1 MFINFSDLPAHQNI
15 FLDYL
20 YEFEKVEKYFN
31 KNFRDVDE
39 YPVFLS
45 ELANYNRPHRDA
57 VINII
62 KKQYQNLNAS
72 KQTEVN
78 LELLSSKKTL
88 AVVTGQQL
96 GIFGGPMYTFY
107 KTITAIK
114 LCRSLKEKFEGYN
127 FVPVFWLEGDDH
139 DLDEVSSLNIID
151 KSNELKVLKFGD
163 ALEEGT
169 NKGSVGHIKLT
180 EDIRKFINE
189 FNDETRDSDFKEDL
203 MNRLNTSYNE
213 DATFNSAFRSLIFDI
228 FDEYGLI
235 IFNPQEIEI
244 KRILKDIFKNELEN
258 FREHTDVLVEK
269 SAELEE
275 EYHAQVKVK
284 PINLFASEKDGRF
297 LIEPVDENYR
307 LKGKRKTLTKD
318 ELFEWLER
326 APEDFSPNV
335 LLRPICQDYLLP
347 TAFYIAGPG
356 EISYF
361 AQVTPLYGF
370 FNVPQ
375 PYIYPRGSATIVEK
389 NITNVLEKYNLK
401 YTDLFFDEKELIE
414 KVIGSLSEA
423 KIDDDIL
430 EAKKLIEEKII
441 KIRENFLQID
451 QTLGDVTDKSLE
463 RINQTLDQLMQKAK
477 KAEERNHETAIRQVT
492 KARNLFYPNNNLQE
506 RELNFTYIVN
516 KYGIEMLKWILEELA
531 VNKFEHQIIEL

>member
-78 LELLSSKKTL
+78 LELLASKKTL

-151 KSNELKVLKFGD
+151 KSNELKVLKYGD

-180 EDIRKFINE
+180 EDIRKFIKE

-203 MNRLNTSYNE
+203 MNRLNSSYKE
-213 DATFNSAFRSLIFDI
+213 GVTFNAAFKNLIFDI

-370 FNVPQ
+370 FNIPQ

-430 EAKKLIEEKII
+430 EAKNLIEEKII

>member
-1 MFINFSDLPAHQNI
+1 MYINFSDLPAHQNI

-20 YEFEKVEKYFN
+20 YEFDKVEKYFN
-31 KNFRDVDE
+31 KNFRDVEE
-39 YPVFLS
+39 YPGFLS
-45 ELANYNRPHRDA
+45 ELANYKRPHREA
-57 VINII
+57 VINIV
-62 KKQYQNLNAS
+62 KKQYENLNPS

-78 LELLSSKKTL
+78 LDLLSSNKTF

-96 GIFGGPMYTFY
+96 GVLGGPLYTFY

-139 DLDEVSSLNIID
+139 DLDEVSYLNIVD
-151 KSNELKVLKFGD
+151 KANELKSLRYGEP
-163 ALEEGT
+163 LEEGT
-169 NKGSVGHIKLT
+169 NKGSVGHIT
-180 EDIRKFINE
+180 FTDEIEKFFAE
-189 FNDETRDSDFKEDL
+189 FNDQTRESDFKDDL
-203 MNRLNTSYNE
+203 LEILTSSYKE
-213 DATFNSAFRSLIFDI
+213 GVTFNQAFKNLMFLL
-228 FDEYGLI
+228 FDEYGLVL
-235 IFNPQEIEI
+235 FNPQDIEI
-244 KRILKDIFKNELEN
+244 KKLLKDVFKNELEN
-258 FREHTDVLVEK
+258 FRKHTDVLVEK

-297 LIEPVDENYR
+297 LIEPVEENFR
-307 LKGKRKTLTKD
+307 LKSKRKTLTK
-318 ELFEWLER
+318 EEMMEWLER

-375 PYIYPRGSATIVEK
+375 PFIYPRGSATIVEK
-389 NITNVLEKYNLK
+389 NISNVLEKYNLSF
-401 YTDLFFDEKELIE
+401 TDFFFDEKDLID
-414 KVIGSLSEA
+414 KVLSSLSKANIEENMEET
-423 KIDDDIL
+423 KNV
-430 EAKKLIEEKII
+430 IEEKI
-441 KIRENFLQID
+441 KQLKDNFIEID
-451 QTLGDVTDKSLE
+451 KTLGDITDKSQD
-463 RINQTLDQLMQKAK
+463 RINQTLDTLMQKAK
-477 KAEERNHETAIRQVT
+477 KAEERNHETAIRQIT

-516 KYGIEMLKWILEELA
+516 KYGMEMMKWILDELA
-531 VNKFEHQIIEL
+531 INKFEHQIIEL

>member
-20 YEFEKVEKYFN
+20 YEFEKVEKYFH
-31 KNFRDVDE
+31 KNFRDVEE
-39 YPVFLS
+39 YPAFLS
-45 ELANYNRPHRDA
+45 ELSNYNRPHREA
-57 VINII
+57 VNNII
-62 KKQYQNLNAS
+62 KRQYEHQTIS

-78 LELLSSKKTL
+78 LELMSSNKTF

-96 GIFGGPMYTFY
+96 GIFGGPLYTFY

-114 LCRSLKEKFEGYN
+114 LCKSLKEKFEGYN

-139 DLDEVSSLNIID
+139 DLDEVSYLNIID
-151 KSNELKVLKFGD
+151 KANELAVIKYGEP
-163 ALEEGT
+163 LEEGT
-169 NKGSVGHIKLT
+169 NKGSVGLIKLT
-180 EDIRKFINE
+180 EEIQKFIKQFSE
-189 FNDETRDSDFKEDL
+189 QTRESDFKVEM
-203 MNRLNTSYNE
+203 MNLLSSSYKE
-213 DATFNSAFRSLIFDI
+213 GLTFNQAFRNLIFEI

-235 IFNPQEIEI
+235 LFNPQDVEV
-244 KRILKDIFKNELEN
+244 KKLLKDIYKSELVN

-297 LIEPVDENYR
+297 LIEPVEENYR
-307 LKGKRKTLTKD
+307 LKSKRKTLTK
-318 ELFEWLER
+318 EEILEWLER

-370 FNVPQ
+370 YKVPQ

-389 NITNVLEKYNLK
+389 SITNVLEKYNLK

-414 KVIGSLSEA
+414 KVLESLSEA
-423 KIDDDIL
+423 NIDDDIS
-430 EAKKLIEEKII
+430 EAKKLIEEKVAQL
-441 KIRENFLQID
+441 RESFVQID

-477 KAEERNHETAIRQVT
+477 KAEERNHETAIRQLT
-492 KARNLFYPNNNLQE
+492 RARNLFYPNNNLQE

-516 KYGIEMLKWILEELA
+516 KYGMEMLKWVLEELA
-531 VNKFEHQIIEL
+531 INKFEHQIIEL